1 MKKAILLICVLA
13 GILFYFLDSIYIYAE
28 EASNVDLEKIVVTP
42 SRMKQY
48 DYQAGSN
55 ISTIDSKDIK
65 ASGARYV
72 EDVLKEELGINTYTN
87 STHKTAKIDLRGF
100 ADTSISNVLVL
111 IDGRKVNSIDLSGT
125 DWLQIPVESIK
136 KIEVLRG
143 AGSVLYG
150 DNAVGGVINIITKK
164 GEEGLTGYTGISVG
178 SYNTEKEDVEIK
190 GSARDLSYYLYSK
203 YYDTN
208 GYRDNSDLLTKD
220 FNARLNR
227 KITDSLALDLSAS
240 WHEDDYGMPGGLNAS
255 ELVQYGRRGSES
267 GSHSDFAST
276 KDRFVK
282 LAIDSEPNFNGTGIG
297 NFTID
302 LFCRNRDAYSWF
314 YYGGWPTATKYMINT
329 KGVTVK
335 DVYKGAV
342 SGHDLN
348 TVAGFDYYNVEH
360 IIKGTEGSTDDLT
373 IYKKE
378 IGFYTYSD
386 YKILDNLFFDAGAR
400 YQRAKYIFDQKAA
413 SVKHEVREPSES
425 VLTGGVRYE
434 YAEGSNL
441 HLSIHETFRF
451 LATDEWYSTWTGL
464 NTNLKQQTG
473 IQYEIGIKHNF
484 NNAVLFTATPY
495 WIDIKDEIYVNPE
508 VSPGYNENYDRTRRR
523 GIEIGAGV
531 DLLRFMS
538 MSCFD
543 DLKFNTNF
551 TYQQPK
557 FKDGI
562 YNGKDIP
569 MVPRYLASAGLTAG
583 FLDGYNVS
591 LVGRYV
597 GDRYAINDANNETPK
612 VKNNIVFDT
621 RLSYNKKTFELYAA
635 INNIFGEKYFEYVVK
650 PAGASTNKD
659 YYPAPER
666 NLELGIKYKF

>member
-1 MKKAILLICVLA
+1 MKKAILLICALVSVLA
-13 GILFYFLDSIYIYAE
+13 LSINGVYAE
-28 EASNVDLEKIVVTP
+28 EPSNVDLEKIVVTP
-42 SRMKQY
+42 SRMEQY

-55 ISTIDSKDIK
+55 VSTIYAEDIK
-65 ASGARYV
+65 SSGARYV
-72 EDVLKEELGINTYTN
+72 EDILKEELGVNTYAN

-100 ADTSISNVLVL
+100 ADTSMSNVLVL

-125 DWLQIPVESIK
+125 DWLQIPVESIE
-136 KIEVLRG
+136 KIEILRG

-164 GEEGLTGYTGISVG
+164 GEKDLGGYAGISVG

-190 GSARDLSYYLYSK
+190 GSAGDLLYYLYSK
-203 YYDTN
+203 YYNTN

-220 FNARLNR
+220 FNTRLNQE
-227 KITDSLALDLSAS
+227 ITDSLALDLSVS
-240 WHEDDYGMPGGLNAS
+240 WHEDDYGMPGGLNGS
-255 ELVQYGRRGSES
+255 ELAQYGRRGSES
-267 GSHSDFAST
+267 GSNSDFAST
-276 KDRFVK
+276 KDRFIK
-282 LAIDSEPNFNGTGIG
+282 LTIDSKPKFNNVDIG
-297 NFTID
+297 NITID
-302 LFCRNRDAYSWF
+302 LFRRNRDAYSWF
-314 YYGGWPTATKYMINT
+314 YYGGWPTATKYMIDT

-335 DVYKGAV
+335 DVYKGTL
-342 SGHDLN
+342 SGHDFN
-348 TVAGFDYYNVEH
+348 TVAGLDYYDVEH

-378 IGFYTYSD
+378 IGFYAYSD
-386 YKILDNLFFDAGAR
+386 YEIIDRLFFDAGAR
-400 YQRAKYIFDQKAA
+400 YQKAKYTFDQKAA

-441 HLSIHETFRF
+441 HLSVQESFRF

-473 IQYEIGIKHNF
+473 MQYEIGIKHNF
-484 NNAVLFTATPY
+484 DNIVLLTATPY

-523 GIEIGAGV
+523 GIEIGANA
-531 DLLRFMS
+531 DLLKFITAPY
-538 MSCFD
+538 FD
-543 DLKFNTNF
+543 SLKFNTNF

-557 FKDGI
+557 FKDGA

-569 MVPRYLASAGLTAG
+569 MVPRYLVSAGIKAG
-583 FLDGYNVS
+583 FLDAYNVS
-591 LVGRYV
+591 LMGRYV
-597 GDRYAINDANNETPK
+597 GNRYSINDANNETPK
-612 VKNNIVFDT
+612 VKNNIIFDS
-621 RLSYNKKTFELYAA
+621 RLSYEKKSFEFYVA

-650 PAGASTNKD
+650 PAGASVNKD

-666 NLELGIKYKF
+666 NLELGMKYKF